1 MQCYFHYNRWTNS
14 NRIIYEFEFITLCDV
29 CIVVVVVVV
38 AAVVVVV
45 VVVVVELW
53 LVTSVEADR
62 FYEGQPVVADCLY
75 HRVTYHN
82 VI

>member
-1 MQCYFHYNRWTNS
+1 MCVCTYLHIGTWGN
-14 NRIIYEFEFITLCDV
+14 ITGTTA
-29 CIVVVVVVV
+29 VVVVVVA

-53 LVTSVEADR
+53 LVTSVEAGR

>member
-38 AAVVVVV
+38 VAAVVVVV
-45 VVVVVELW
+45 VVVVVEL
-53 LVTSVEADR
+53 
-62 FYEGQPVVADCLY
+62 
-75 HRVTYHN
+75 
-82 VI
+82 

>member
-1 MQCYFHYNRWTNS
+1 MQCYFHCSRWTNANS
-14 NRIIYEFEFITLCDV
+14 VIYEFGFITLCDV
-29 CIVVVVVVV
+29 CI
-38 AAVVVVV
+38 VVVVV

-62 FYEGQPVVADCLY
+62 FYEGQPIVAHCLY
-75 HRVTYHN
+75 HQVTYHN